1 MPRVIW
7 MFWAQ
12 GMAGLGPFRRAC
24 IQSWVCH
31 NPGWRVVLLGIP
43 SCFSYIDRSDL
54 PDKWQCLCWAALS
67 DAVRLSLLSRHGGV
81 YVDVSV
87 ICGRSLDDWL
97 HYSSREDHCLD
108 LEAFYYPNF
117 GASHHSNRGEYLENW
132 FLACPKGSGL
142 MSRWHSAFLDFWKG
156 RANASE
162 GGGLLASKMF
172 QGIDLSGMREDQT
185 NYLTMHCCFK
195 WLIDSDPW
203 ARERWQTATA
213 LHSADAALGWIRE
226 LDGVGENWT
235 QTNVVG
241 HHAARWLYKND
252 TAWVGDLLT
261 RSPVLKF
268 VGVHAS
274 IFDNQSE
281 ENLLRPGTCMH
292 FLLDQT
298 VLWSLLPEV
307 LEFKTFEVVD

>member
-54 PDKWQCLCWAALS
+54 PDKWQCLCWPALS

-97 HYSSREDHCLD
+97 HSSEDHCLD

-117 GASHHSNRGEYLENW
+117 GASHHCNRGEYLENW
-132 FLACPKGSGL
+132 FLACPRGSGL

-195 WLIDSDPW
+195 MVDRFWPLGSKTLANSYSSTFSWWCSRLDSG
-203 ARERWQTATA
+203 ARWCWGKLDTDECCWPSCSTVALQERYC
-213 LHSADAALGWIRE
+213 LGW
-226 LDGVGENWT
+226 
-235 QTNVVG
+235 
-241 HHAARWLYKND
+241 
-252 TAWVGDLLT
+252 
-261 RSPVLKF
+261 
-268 VGVHAS
+268 
-274 IFDNQSE
+274 
-281 ENLLRPGTCMH
+281 
-292 FLLDQT
+292 
-298 VLWSLLPEV
+298 WSSDKVPRC
-307 LEFKTFEVVD
+307 